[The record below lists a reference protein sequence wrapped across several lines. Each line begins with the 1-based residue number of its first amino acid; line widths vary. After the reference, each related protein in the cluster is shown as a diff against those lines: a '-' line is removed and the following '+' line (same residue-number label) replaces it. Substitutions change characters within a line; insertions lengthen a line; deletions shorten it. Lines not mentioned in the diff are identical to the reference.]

1 MRIDKLL
8 SQMKYGSRTD
18 IKKMISFG
26 SIYVNKKQIK
36 DSSLQVDPHHDEIM
50 IDNNILFYKDPIHLA
65 IYKPKGYLSAHT
77 DHMHPC
83 VIDLIQ
89 PPYNRFDYAMAGRL
103 DLDAE
108 GLMILTTDG
117 QFAHQLMHPKYH
129 LPKTYEVIL
138 DQIFK
143 DEKRL
148 LQGVTILDGNN
159 ESFLAKALSIESR
172 ENHVT
177 LEIDEGKFHQVKRM
191 FKAVGYEVINLKRT
205 KIGKYELRDL
215 TPGTYQEIRKED
227 IL

>member
-26 SIYVNKKQIK
+26 SIYVNQKPVI
-36 DSSLQVDPHHDEIM
+36 DSSFQVDPL
-50 IDNNILFYKDPIHLA
+50 IDDILINNEKLFYKDPIHLA
-65 IYKPKGYLSAHT
+65 IYKPIGYLSAHK
-77 DHMHPC
+77 DAMHPC
-83 VIDLIQ
+83 VIDLIK
-89 PPYNRFDYAMAGRL
+89 PPYDRFNYAMSGRL

-138 DQIFK
+138 DKKF
-143 DEKRL
+143 EHATEL
-148 LQGVTILDGNN
+148 TEGVTILDGKNDP
-159 ESFLAKALSIESR
+159 FTAKALKIESH

-191 FKAVGYEVINLKRT
+191 FKAVGYEVLNLKRV
-205 KIGKYELRDL
+205 KIGSFELADL
-215 TPGTYQEIRKED
+215 TPGIYKEIRKED